1 MLINNRAVTVD
12 ALFIVRAQRQDNCS
26 SVLAS
31 FNTKSNRQAK
41 EINNTKRHV
50 LDPHAV
56 QPQEG
61 KASCVVYIVFPIFL
75 LALTLFET
83 I

>member
-1 MLINNRAVTVD
+1 MFINDRAVTVD
-12 ALFIVRAQRQDNCS
+12 AFFIVRAQRQDNCS

-31 FNTKSNRQAK
+31 FNTKSNRQAEK
-41 EINNTKRHV
+41 INRTERHI

-61 KASCVVYIVFPIFL
+61 RYFGL
-75 LALTLFET
+75 LYVMS
-83 I
+83 IPV